1 MIDVEDVGYLQTDAA
16 TQLIN
21 SLNSDDLAEQNAL
34 RTITRLREQV
44 TPQQAGVILQQ
55 ARLRAQATAKFGD
68 DAAHMLFTS
77 DALQQA
83 SDPQIRAYRAASV
96 AGKSVVDVGCGI
108 GADTIA
114 LARAGC
120 NVTAL
125 EIDPV
130 RVAMARHNLQVLG
143 LSGRVLHHD
152 ATEGIPSGF
161 DVAFFDP
168 ARRDEQ
174 GKRIFN
180 LDDYQPPLHIIH
192 DWDVEQIMVKLSPGV
207 DLAQLQQYA
216 PAGSVEFISVDGDL
230 KEAVLHLPAKPTET
244 IATRIDAQG
253 VHTFQRAGNEPDIP
267 IAAPHGWLLEPDPAI
282 LRAGLVRDLAAMLGA
297 QMLDPTI
304 AYLWAEDRPQS
315 PWVRTWRIRDVMPFN
330 LKRLRRCLQQ
340 HGIRHITAKKR
351 GFPMTPD
358 ELINRLKLKKG
369 DGSATLVL
377 TRVNDELTVLIC
389 DDITHDAS

>member
-1 MIDVEDVGYLQTDAA
+1 MISVDDVGYLQTDAA
-16 TQLIN
+16 AQLIN
-21 SLNSDDLAEQNAL
+21 FLNDDALTEQNTL
-34 RTITRLREQV
+34 RTITRLRERV
-44 TPQQAGVILQQ
+44 TPQQAGAILQQ
-55 ARLRAQATAKFGD
+55 ARLRAQAAAKFGE
-68 DAAHMLFTS
+68 DAAHMLFTP

-96 AGKSVVDVGCGI
+96 AGQRVVDVGCGI

-120 NVTAL
+120 TVTAL

-130 RVAMARHNLQVLG
+130 RVMMARHNLRALG
-143 LSGRVLHHD
+143 LSGEVLHHD

-161 DVAFFDP
+161 DAAFFDP

-174 GKRIFN
+174 GRRIFDVN
-180 LDDYQPPLHIIH
+180 EYQPPLHIIH
-192 DWDVEQIMVKLSPGV
+192 DWNVAQIMVKLSPGV
-207 DLAQLQQYA
+207 DLAQLHEHVPQ
-216 PAGSVEFISVDGDL
+216 GSVEFISVEGDL
-230 KEAVLHLPAKPTET
+230 KEAVLHLPAKSAGAT
-244 IATRIDAQG
+244 ATRIDAQG
-253 VHTFQRAGNEPDIP
+253 VHTFYRTGIEPDVL
-267 IAAPHGWLLEPDPAI
+267 AVAPRGWLLEPDPAI
-282 LRAGLVRDLAAMLGA
+282 LRAGLVRDLAAVLDA
-297 QMLDPTI
+297 RMLDPTI
-304 AYLWAEDRPQS
+304 AYLWTHHRPRS

-330 LKRLRRCLQQ
+330 LKRLRRYLQQ
-340 HGIRHITAKKR
+340 YGVRHITAKKR

-389 DDITHDAS
+389 DDITHDSP